1 MTMLRRGATIL
12 LAATLSA
19 SALAAQAT
27 AQATAPSAEE
37 PEGHSGL
44 GFGLKAGIGFSPT
57 QFVVGAQYSLGK
69 GLGIF
74 RVVPNVHFGFGDATT
89 FDFNVD
95 FLARVIAKD
104 AGFGFYA
111 GAAPTFTTWEGDSSF
126 GFTVVAGT
134 QLPILKGHGTNL
146 EARFGTGDV
155 PDFRILAA
163 IVF

>member
-1 MTMLRRGATIL
+1 MTMKHRGAAVL
-12 LAATLSA
+12 LVAALSA
-19 SALAAQAT
+19 SSLAAQAT
-27 AQATAPSAEE
+27 NQSAAE
-37 PEGHSGL
+37 PKGHSGL

-74 RVVPNVHFGFGDATT
+74 RVVPNVHFGFGDVTS

-104 AGFGFYA
+104 AGFGFYL
-111 GAAPTFTTWEGDSSF
+111 GAAPTYTTADSDSDF

-134 QLPILKGHGTNL
+134 QVPLIKNHATNI
-146 EARFGTGDV
+146 EARFGTSGA
-155 PDFRILAA
+155 PDLRILAA

>member
-1 MTMLRRGATIL
+1 MTMKHRGATVLL
-12 LAATLSA
+12 LATVLSA
-19 SALAAQAT
+19 SSLV
-27 AQATAPSAEE
+27 AQATAPSAEA
-37 PEGHSGL
+37 PKGHSGL

-74 RVVPNVHFGFGDATT
+74 RLMPNVHLGFGDGTSV
-89 FDFNVD
+89 DFNLD

-111 GAAPTFTTWEGDSSF
+111 GAAPTFTTWESSSDF

-134 QLPILKGHGTNL
+134 QLPILKGHATNL
-146 EARFGTGDV
+146 EARFGIGDV
-155 PDFRILAA
+155 PDVRILAA

>member
-1 MTMLRRGATIL
+1 MTMKHRGAAVLL
-12 LAATLSA
+12 LAALSA
-19 SALAAQAT
+19 SSLAAQAT
-27 AQATAPSAEE
+27 AQSAGE
-37 PEGHSGL
+37 PGGHSGL
-44 GFGLKAGIGFSPT
+44 GFGLKAGVGFSPT

-74 RVVPNVHFGFGDATT
+74 RIVPNAHLGFGDATT
-89 FDFNVD
+89 FDFNLD

-111 GAAPTFTTWEGDSSF
+111 GAAPSFVTWDGGSGF
-126 GFTVVAGT
+126 GVTLVAGT
-134 QLPILKGHGTNL
+134 QLPILKGHATNL

>member
-1 MTMLRRGATIL
+1 MTMKHRGATVLL
-12 LAATLSA
+12 LAALSA
-19 SALAAQAT
+19 SSLAAQAT
-27 AQATAPSAEE
+27 DPSAAE
-37 PEGHSGL
+37 PKGHSGL

-74 RVVPNVHFGFGDATT
+74 RLMPNAHLGFGDATT
-89 FDFNVD
+89 FDFNLD

-111 GAAPTFTTWEGDSSF
+111 GAAPSFVTGDGGSGF

-134 QLPILKGHGTNL
+134 QLPILKGHATNL

>member
-1 MTMLRRGATIL
+1 MTMKHRAATVLL
-12 LAATLSA
+12 LAALSA
-19 SALAAQAT
+19 SSLAAQAT
-27 AQATAPSAEE
+27 APSSEQ
-37 PEGHSGL
+37 PKGHSGL
-44 GFGLKAGIGFSPT
+44 GFGLQAGIGFTPT

-134 QLPILKGHGTNL
+134 QLPILKGHATNL
-146 EARFGTGDV
+146 EARFGIGDV
-155 PDFRILAA
+155 PEFRILAA